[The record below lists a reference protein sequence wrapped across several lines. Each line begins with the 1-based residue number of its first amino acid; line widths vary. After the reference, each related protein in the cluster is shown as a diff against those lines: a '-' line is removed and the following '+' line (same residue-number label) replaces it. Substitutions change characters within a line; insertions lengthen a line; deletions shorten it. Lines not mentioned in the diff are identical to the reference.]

1 MTAEEFLTEEEES
14 RIIKA
19 IQKAELDTSG
29 EIRVHLESNIEK
41 PSMQHAQ
48 EVFYQIGMQKTKAKN
63 GVLFYVDVANNIFT
77 ILGDKGINETVPDD
91 FWDSIK
97 NNMIQAF
104 KQEQYAEGLVN
115 GILEVGNKLKQYFP
129 YQTDDVNE
137 LSDEISKSK

>member
-19 IQKAELDTSG
+19 IQQAELDTSG

-63 GVLFYVDVANNIFT
+63 GVLFYVDVTNNVFT
-77 ILGDKGINETVPDD
+77 ILGDKGINETVPDN

-104 KQEQYAEGLVN
+104 KQEQYTEGLVN

>member
-1 MTAEEFLTEEEES
+1 MTAEEFLTEEEER

-19 IQKAELDTSG
+19 IQKAELNTSG